1 MSLCRLDLNSG
12 NTSAGD
18 LYSCNCIKKTPQDR
32 CFPVNFQFFQNTFL
46 TEDLWTSSPEKK
58 QSWARKTFKLYGV
71 IQTHPRCRVK
81 ILQKLRSLVHV
92 VKYYKTKNKRWFYTW
107 RNVSG
112 MLRQWKL
119 FFLDLRCC
127 IGFHHSYKLNSVDA

>member
-12 NTSAGD
+12 NTSARD
-18 LYSCNCIKKTPQDR
+18 LYSYNSIKKTPQDR
-32 CFPVNFQFFQNTFL
+32 CFPVNFSEQISHRRFVNVKS
-46 TEDLWTSSPEKK
+46 WKKK
-58 QSWARKTFKLYGV
+58 QSWARKAFKLYGV

-92 VKYYKTKNKRWFYTW
+92 VKYYKTKSKRWFYTW

-112 MLRQWKL
+112 MLRQWKH

-127 IGFHHSYKLNSVDA
+127 IGFHHVYKLNSVDA